1 MRSQSGCDRLDGS
14 EKGFPRLLVAFLPGG
29 PLRRVLW
36 PDWESNLD
44 GGPAHRLRL
53 NRDGSVQQP
62 DALLHT
68 GETEAAALHGGVEVE
83 SLA

>member
-14 EKGFPRLLVAFLPGG
+14 EKASLGCGAFLPCG

-53 NRDGSVQQP
+53 NQDGSVQQP